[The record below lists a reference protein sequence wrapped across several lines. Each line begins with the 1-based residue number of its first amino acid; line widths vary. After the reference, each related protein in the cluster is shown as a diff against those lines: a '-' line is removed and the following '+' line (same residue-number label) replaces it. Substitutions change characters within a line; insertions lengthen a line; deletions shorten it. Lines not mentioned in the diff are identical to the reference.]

1 LNLTDDQ
8 LKCYALRDIEE
19 MLEKNGS
26 SLMNICPDMCPSDI
40 FIKDGHNKLIMEE
53 LNYDKDYLKGELQ
66 ELLPLMTEEQ
76 TQIYD
81 QINIAIEKNKG
92 GVFFLYGQG
101 GTGKTF
107 MWRILCACLRSKGE
121 IVLPVASSGIAAL
134 LLPKGRT
141 AHSRFGIPI
150 NVTEDSMC
158 RGIEPNSPLADLIKR
173 AKLIIW
179 DEAPM
184 THKHCFE
191 ALDRSLRDVIR
202 CPNGKPSELSFGGK
216 VVIFGGDF
224 RQVLPVIPKGTRQD
238 IVFATLN
245 FSNIWNDCKVL
256 RLTKN
261 MRLRPGLANVD
272 ELREFADW
280 ILKVGD
286 GKLGGPNDGEAI
298 IDIPEDILIK
308 DVNDDPIA
316 AIVDA
321 TYPGIREGSTDSS
334 YFHER
339 AVLAP
344 TNEIVDKVNEH
355 VLSLIS
361 GEEKMYLSS
370 DSIDKSD
377 GNYGSNDD
385 AFSIEFLNSIR
396 ASGVPNHKLLLK
408 VGAPIM
414 MLRNMDQSAGLCN
427 GTRMVIDHLGDRV
440 IQATIISGSNIG
452 HKVFI
457 PRITLTPS
465 DSSQIPVALKRRQFP
480 VSLCFA
486 MTINKSQGQSLS
498 HVGLFLPKPVF
509 SHGQLYVAVSRVTS
523 RKGLKIL
530 ICDKDGQISD
540 RTENVVYKEVFQNL

>member
-1 LNLTDDQ
+1 
-8 LKCYALRDIEE
+8 
-19 MLEKNGS
+19 
-26 SLMNICPDMCPSDI
+26 
-40 FIKDGHNKLIMEE
+40 
-53 LNYDKDYLKGELQ
+53 
-66 ELLPLMTEEQ
+66 
-76 TQIYD
+76 
-81 QINIAIEKNKG
+81 
-92 GVFFLYGQG
+92 
-101 GTGKTF
+101 
-107 MWRILCACLRSKGE
+107 
-121 IVLPVASSGIAAL
+121 
-134 LLPKGRT
+134 
-141 AHSRFGIPI
+141 
-150 NVTEDSMC
+150 MC
-158 RGIEPNSPLADLIKR
+158 RGTEPNSPLADLIKR

-202 CPNGKPSELSFGGK
+202 CSNGKPSELSFGGK
-216 VVIFGGDF
+216 VVIFDGDF

-238 IVFATLN
+238 IVFATLKL
-245 FSNIWNDCKVL
+245 SNIWNDCKVL

-272 ELREFADW
+272 ELREFANW

-286 GKLGGPNDGEAI
+286 GKLGGPNDGETI

-308 DVNDDPIA
+308 DAYDPIA

-321 TYPGIREGSTDSS
+321 TYPGIHEGSTDSS

-339 AVLAP
+339 TVLAP

-355 VLSLIS
+355 VLSLIA
-361 GEEKMYLSS
+361 GEENMYLSS

-377 GNYGSNDD
+377 GIYGTNND

-396 ASGVPNHKLLLK
+396 ASGVSNHKLLLK

-414 MLRNMDQSAGLCN
+414 MLKNMDQSTGLCN
-427 GTRMVIDHLGDRV
+427 GTHMVVDHLGDRV

-465 DSSQIPVALKRRQFP
+465 DSSQIPVALKRRQFF
-480 VSLCFA
+480 VSLCL
-486 MTINKSQGQSLS
+486 G
-498 HVGLFLPKPVF
+498 
-509 SHGQLYVAVSRVTS
+509 
-523 RKGLKIL
+523 
-530 ICDKDGQISD
+530 
-540 RTENVVYKEVFQNL
+540 